1 MEQAAEKVIKR
12 KTQKS
17 EHAKDEVV
25 IEMHNLRKTFG
36 TNDILKKVNLTL
48 TRGENLVILGRS
60 GQGKSVAIKCIVGML
75 TQDEGTCKVFGEEVS
90 EMDDKQL
97 KELRTKIGFLFQS
110 GALYDSM
117 TVRENLEFPLTR
129 VLKINDEAELDKR
142 VNEVLEAVG
151 LKEAIDKMPSELS
164 GGMRKRVGLA
174 RTLIVKPEI
183 MLYDEPTTGLDPITS
198 REISELI
205 LQMQE
210 KYKTSSIIITHDM
223 ECAEITADRLI
234 VLNDGQFVAEGTYD
248 ELEKSKTEFVR
259 SFFK

>member
-1 MEQAAEKVIKR
+1 MEDVRLGFGERIVLKR
-12 KTQKS
+12 
-17 EHAKDEVV
+17 
-25 IEMHNLRKTFG
+25 
-36 TNDILKKVNLTL
+36 VNLKL
-48 TRGENLVILGRS
+48 KRGENLVILGRS

-75 TQDEGTCKVFGEEVS
+75 TQDEGSVKVFGDEVS
-90 EMDDKQL
+90 EKNEIEL
-97 KELRTKIGFLFQS
+97 KELRTRIGFLFQS

-117 TVRENLEFPLTR
+117 SVRENLEFPLTR
-129 VLKINDEAELDKR
+129 VLRMREQDELDKN
-142 VNEVLEAVG
+142 VDEVLEAVG
-151 LKEAIDKMPSELS
+151 LKDAIDKMPSDLS

-205 LQMQE
+205 MQMQK

-223 ECAEITADRLI
+223 ECARITADRIL
-234 VLNDGQFVAEGTYD
+234 VLDNGEFIAEGSYK
-248 ELEKSKTEFVR
+248 ELESSDKEIVR